1 MIHINSNTLENN
13 INNANDINLKED
25 NNINKQEINDNTQNI
40 SNKEEN
46 NNIND
51 NENLKEEEQEND
63 CENNKIW
70 NGLDLN
76 TLTVDKLKEELKN
89 RNIDFPKN
97 AKKKDLQELLINSNT
112 K

>member
-1 MIHINSNTLENN
+1 MNSNTLENN
-13 INNANDINLKED
+13 INNINDINQKEE
-25 NNINKQEINDNTQNI
+25 NINKQEFNDNTQNV
-40 SNKEEN
+40 SNREEN

-51 NENLKEEEQEND
+51 NQNQKEEEQENGG
-63 CENNKIW
+63 ENNKIW

-89 RNIDFPKN
+89 RKIDFPKN
-97 AKKKDLQELLINSNT
+97 AKKKDLQDLLINSNT

>member
-1 MIHINSNTLENN
+1 MIDKNSNTLENKT
-13 INNANDINLKED
+13 NDINQKEEI
-25 NNINKQEINDNTQNI
+25 NTNKQEFNDNTQNI

-51 NENLKEEEQEND
+51 NGNQKEEEQEND
-63 CENNKIW
+63 DENNKIW

-89 RNIDFPKN
+89 RKIDFPKN